1 MKVFLQVKR
10 LWNAFTRT
18 CLNLKH
24 TEKKYDNI
32 REHHGNG
39 HSAPCPT
46 PHCIKMFNI
55 LFKNLQIGMKV
66 HIWIAKWF
74 LTIQIRTI
82 PYYWKSWLQ
91 YLLCPRI
98 FRTTGGKVKRRYLKL
113 YCGHK
118 YTKSCMIN
126 RIWGLKQ
133 LWLQVNDHAWFHLHR
148 STELFGTERERKI
161 QNENICLQRDWNPHH
176 ACPRQ
181 ESQRLRPLGHEG
193 LILIGGLMSYR
204 IMRYTLIKLQRDN
217 TCQIDYGYMCIW
229 TECQT
234 KRTFISYLNVDLS

>member
-10 LWNAFTRT
+10 LENVFTGT

-32 REHHGNG
+32 RKHHGNG
-39 HSAPCPT
+39 RSDPCPT

-55 LFKNLQIGMKV
+55 LFKNLQIGMKI

-91 YLLCPRI
+91 YILCPRI

-113 YCGHK
+113 YCGYN

-133 LWLQVNDHAWFHLHR
+133 LWLQVNDHAWFHLQWLRWPVRNGKGAKSSKWKHMSPAR
-148 STELFGTERERKI
+148 LEPT
-161 QNENICLQRDWNPHH
+161 
-176 ACPRQ
+176 PRQ
-181 ESQRLRPLGHEG
+181 STTGKSVP
-193 LILIGGLMSYR
+193 
-204 IMRYTLIKLQRDN
+204 
-217 TCQIDYGYMCIW
+217 
-229 TECQT
+229 
-234 KRTFISYLNVDLS
+234 